1 MIKTSKLQNNDL
13 RKRMQELSGIS
24 ESVVSMTTP
33 SKLHDRQAKKGHRH
47 TIYDDPTNDMG
58 EDEELN
64 LDEILFE
71 LELQSILDE
80 MGYYNDD
87 E

>member
-1 MIKTSKLQNNDL
+1 MIKTSKLQNKEL
-13 RKRMQELSGIS
+13 RDRMQELSGIS

-47 TIYDDPTNDMG
+47 TIYDEPINVM
-58 EDEELN
+58 EDEEQLSIE
-64 LDEILFE
+64 EILFE
-71 LELQSILDE
+71 LELQNILDE
-80 MGYYNDD
+80 MGY